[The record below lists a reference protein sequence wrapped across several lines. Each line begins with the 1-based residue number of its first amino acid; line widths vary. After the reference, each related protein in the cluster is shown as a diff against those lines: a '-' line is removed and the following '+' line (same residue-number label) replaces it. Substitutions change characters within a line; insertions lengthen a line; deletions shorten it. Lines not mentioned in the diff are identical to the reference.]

1 MQHIVD
7 NLPYLL
13 DGLLVTLFVTGLSWL
28 VMIATAFVL
37 GFARF
42 YGNRPARWSSG
53 IVVGLFRGVS
63 TFVMLYWAFYVLPQ
77 FGVTLTPIVTG
88 VLVLGITE
96 GCYLSEG
103 VRGSLANVPKGQTEA
118 AKALCFSGWQTTLRV
133 VLPQALPTMIAP
145 IGNFTIALLKFTSL
159 LSFVSVQDLTSRMQS
174 LRYQVG
180 DSIVLFGVL
189 LVVYYL
195 MSTALGLLFRYLER
209 KASVRGT
216 GQPVEGAS
224 AAAPESRPAT
234 PTGEGEVALR

>member
-13 DGLLVTLFVTGLSWL
+13 DGLFVTLYVTALAWL
-28 VMIATAFVL
+28 VMMATAFAL
-37 GFARF
+37 GFARY

-53 IVVGLFRGVS
+53 LVVGLFRGTS
-63 TFVMLYWAFYVLPQ
+63 TFVMLFWAFYVLPQ

-96 GCYLSEG
+96 GCYLAEG
-103 VRGSLANVPKGQTEA
+103 VRGSLASVTRGQAEA
-118 AKALCFSGWQTTLRV
+118 ARVLGLSPWQTMARV

-159 LSFVSVQDLTSRMQS
+159 LSFISVQDLTSRMQS

-195 MSTALGLLFRYLER
+195 LSTALGWLFRYLER
-209 KASVRGT
+209 RASVRGT
-216 GQPVEGAS
+216 GRPPEAGHGA
-224 AAAPESRPAT
+224 AAAPPVTE
-234 PTGEGEVALR
+234 PTGGEVALR